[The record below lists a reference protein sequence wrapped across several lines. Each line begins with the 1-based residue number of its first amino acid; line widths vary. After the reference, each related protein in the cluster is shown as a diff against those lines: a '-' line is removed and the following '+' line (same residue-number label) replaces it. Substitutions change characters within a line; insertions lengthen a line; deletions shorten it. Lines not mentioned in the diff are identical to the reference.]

1 MLDRAGYSDDLF
13 RFSTTT
19 FQWEQ
24 LDAALVSGS
33 PPSARWLHAMTTV
46 DNDIIV
52 FGGETDSGEDARLL
66 ATVWGHVR
74 YRSDDCSAH
83 LCARGRMVSSGV
95 ALPVGTR
102 VGRHSNSMLAPC
114 VAADTP

>member
-24 LDAALVSGS
+24 LDAPLVSGS

-74 YRSDDCSAH
+74 YRVDDYSAR
-83 LCARGRMVSSGV
+83 CYSTVRARPHGV
-95 ALPVGTR
+95 ERGCRTVDTR
-102 VGRHSNSMLAPC
+102 VWW
-114 VAADTP
+114 